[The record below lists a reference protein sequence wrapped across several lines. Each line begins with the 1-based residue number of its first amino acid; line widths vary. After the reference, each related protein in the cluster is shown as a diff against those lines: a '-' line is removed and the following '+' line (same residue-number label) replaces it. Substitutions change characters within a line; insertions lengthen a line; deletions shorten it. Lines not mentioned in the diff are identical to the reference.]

1 MKSLFDIQAESG
13 LLWLDIK
20 AQLDAKEAEIPAAVA
35 AAKLEIQTTLDTL
48 VQAGQAAHAAGDF
61 DALGAVLAQAAG
73 YMSAARAAAIAKRKA
88 ELEAQIAALG

>member
-35 AAKLEIQTTLDTL
+35 AAKLEIQTTLDAL
-48 VQAGQAAHAAGDF
+48 VQAGQAAHAAGDLA
-61 DALGAVLAQAAG
+61 ALGAVLTQAAA
-73 YMSAARAAAIAKRKA
+73 YPSAARAAAIAKRKA